1 MDLVSF
7 TAIYSAIEVL
17 GILTAFHNI
26 MRTRTPPGAVAWFFA
41 LVFFPVASLPLYWI
55 FGRNKF
61 EGYVVSRQT
70 GDQKIQQQVTEG
82 LVRFA
87 EVHGAVLP
95 GKSERFRVCEKL
107 ASLPFTGEN
116 NVELLIDGKETFSAI
131 LEAIEEAENY
141 ILVQFFIIRN
151 DQIGQQ
157 LINALLKRSRE
168 GVRVSLLYDEIG
180 SHALSMSFFHELIQ
194 SGANVHAFHSSRGFT
209 NRFQLNFRNHRKI
222 VIVDGKLAF
231 LGGHNVGDEYLG
243 RDPNFGH
250 WRDTHIKLRGPS
262 VACVQLPFVEDWH
275 WSAGT
280 TLEDLNWVNLPIIEE
295 GKELLI
301 IPTGPADQVTSC
313 GLMFLHLINS
323 AREHCWITSP
333 YYVPSEE
340 VSSALQLAVLRG
352 VDVRIMVPE
361 KVDHLLVYLS
371 SFAFIEQGL
380 AAGIRFYKY
389 QDGFLHQKVIL
400 IDDDLAC
407 VGTANLDNR
416 SIRLNFEITAAV
428 ADVGFAAEV
437 EEMLMADFENCR
449 EMERGELSRKS
460 FLFQLAC
467 QSSRLMAP
475 IQ

>member
-1 MDLVSF
+1 MDFVSL

-17 GILTAFHNI
+17 GVLTAFHNV

-41 LVFFPVASLPLYWI
+41 LVLFPVVSLPLYWI

-61 EGYVVSRQT
+61 EGYVVSRQK
-70 GDQKIQQQVTEG
+70 GDLEIQQQVALG
-82 LVRFA
+82 LERFA
-87 EVHGAVLP
+87 EVHGADLP
-95 GKSERFRVCEKL
+95 GDSERFRVCEKL

-116 NVELLIDGKETFSAI
+116 NVHLLIDGDATFSAI
-131 LEAIEEAENY
+131 IKAIEGAEDY
-141 ILVQFFIIRN
+141 VLVQFFIIRD

-157 LINALLKRSRE
+157 LMQALLSRLRE
-168 GVRVSLLYDEIG
+168 GVRVCLLYDEIG
-180 SHALSMSFFHELIQ
+180 SHSLKMSFFHDLIEAGGQ
-194 SGANVHAFHSSRGFT
+194 VNAFHSSRGFT

-222 VIVDGKLAF
+222 VIVDGKIAF

-243 RDPNFGH
+243 RDPKFGH
-250 WRDTHIKLRGPS
+250 WRDTHIQLQGPS

-275 WSAGT
+275 WATGAT
-280 TLEDLNWVNLPIIEE
+280 IPDLNWINSPLIDDGI
-295 GKELLI
+295 ELLI
-301 IPTGPADQVTSC
+301 VPTGPADQMTSC

-323 AREHCWITSP
+323 ARERCWITSP

-340 VSSALQLAVLRG
+340 VSAALQLAVLRG
-352 VDVRIMVPE
+352 VDVRIIVPE

-380 AAGIRFYKY
+380 ATGIRFFRY
-389 QDGFLHQKVIL
+389 QNGFLHQKVI
-400 IDDDLAC
+400 IVDDDLAC

-416 SIRLNFEITAAV
+416 SFRLNFEITAAV
-428 ADVGFAAEV
+428 ADQEFAKEV
-437 EEMLMADFENCR
+437 EGMLNADFEKSR
-449 EMERGELSRKS
+449 EMEKGELSRKP

-467 QSSRLMAP
+467 QVSRLMAP